1 MVSTVNRHVSYLAE
15 RSLLSLFFL
24 SDGAAIQVV
33 VAAAASLPLPR
44 TSTAAAARARGC
56 SPLSKAARRRPR
68 PFASARSLSTGW
80 AGHLFPRFCLLFSES
95 SPGCWA
101 LLQLPCCPSKQGEL
115 LENILH
121 ITKPSE
127 QVAAPPSISLF
138 LSLAHWCPKFMN
150 SNIEGVHESLS
161 ISAQYF

>member
-56 SPLSKAARRRPR
+56 SPLSKAARRRPKTFR
-68 PFASARSLSTGW
+68 FSA
-80 AGHLFPRFCLLFSES
+80 
-95 SPGCWA
+95 
-101 LLQLPCCPSKQGEL
+101 
-115 LENILH
+115 
-121 ITKPSE
+121 
-127 QVAAPPSISLF
+127 
-138 LSLAHWCPKFMN
+138 LSLYRVGRPLVPKILFT
-150 SNIEGVHESLS
+150 
-161 ISAQYF
+161 FF